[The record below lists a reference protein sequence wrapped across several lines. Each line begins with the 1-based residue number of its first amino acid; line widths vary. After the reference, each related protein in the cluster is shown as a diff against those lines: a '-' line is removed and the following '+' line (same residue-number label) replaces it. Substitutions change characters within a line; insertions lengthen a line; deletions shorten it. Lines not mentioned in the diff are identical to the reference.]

1 MKKII
6 LVVATFITVAGIAF
20 AASCYKY
27 HYVLSAHCTGC
38 YQYQTIEVDRNDDHN
53 AVLYA
58 KSNFSKHS
66 ADCKHKGSTF
76 HVEVSITS
84 KSKNEYEE
92 CN

>member
-6 LVVATFITVAGIAF
+6 WVVATFITVAGIAF

-38 YQYQTIEVDRNDDHN
+38 HQYQTIEVDRNDDVS
-53 AVLYA
+53 ARDYA
-58 KSNFSKHS
+58 RANFSNHS
-66 ADCKHKGSTF
+66 ADCKFKGNTSNSA
-76 HVEVSITS
+76 SITS
-84 KSKNEYEE
+84 KSKNEYEK

>member
-27 HYVLSAHCTGC
+27 HYVLSVRCQKCGQT
-38 YQYQTIEVDRNDDHN
+38 QTIEVDRDYN
-53 AVLYA
+53 AEAFRHA
-58 KSNFSKHS
+58 KSSFSNHS
-66 ADCKHKGSTF
+66 EDCECKKNSCLS
-76 HVEVSITS
+76 VSITS
-84 KSKNEYEE
+84 KSKNEYEK

>member
-27 HYVLSAHCTGC
+27 HYVLSARCQKCG
-38 YQYQTIEVDRNDDHN
+38 QTQTMEVDRD
-53 AVLYA
+53 
-58 KSNFSKHS
+58 SNGAAFRH
-66 ADCKHKGSTF
+66 AESTF
-76 HVEVSITS
+76 SNHSEDCECKKNSCILVSITS
-84 KSKNEYEE
+84 KNKNEYEK